1 MCQSHREFGERE
13 LELALA
19 CGGRRAEIAV
29 FSWVTKRHSVFVFGV
44 EFIDQFF
51 DEGDIVTLPIMQ
63 R

>member
-1 MCQSHREFGERE
+1 VVEE
-13 LELALA
+13 
-19 CGGRRAEIAV
+19 AEIAV